1 MHSPRQ
7 STAITALIAAFALST
22 VALPAQSTGT
32 RAHRAGARAVPAP
45 ASVLGFEPGTDRKL
59 PSWKQVV
66 DYFTALDRASP
77 RVSVRTLGTTGM
89 GRPFIAAF
97 IGDSAVIANLSKY
110 REIQRKLADPRTRE
124 PSERAS
130 LIANGKVVVL
140 VTSSIH
146 STEVGGILTPTVLA
160 YRLASGEDA
169 ETRSIRKNDLVILVP
184 SLNPD
189 GVDIVHDWY
198 QSSLGKP
205 WEGSGPPV
213 IYNKYTGH
221 DDNRDWYAF
230 TQVETRL
237 TIDSLHNVWHP
248 EIVNDIHQQ
257 GPRAS
262 RLFVPP
268 YMDPWEPNV
277 DPIIAAGVN
286 SMGMAMAWRLTADG
300 KTGIATNASYDAWTP
315 ARSYQ
320 HYHAGIRILT
330 ETASARLATPIDLP
344 FDSLGGG
351 RGFDPKV
358 MSWNFVAP
366 WPGGHWTIGDIVD
379 YQTSATWALLVQ
391 SALERGKWLDSFA
404 RIGERAVD
412 GRGAPGREDW
422 PVAYLIPASQPDT
435 ASLAT
440 MLRILQRGQVEIRR
454 TRAPLTVGGARYPV
468 GTYAIFMAQPYGSF
482 AKALLEVQHYPDLR
496 EYPGGPPKRPYDVTA
511 ATLPLMMGVHVAAV
525 SDTLAVAT
533 SAPIAP
539 IAPPKLEVQG
549 LSGKTSRRIAIYR
562 SYDPSM
568 DEGWTRFI
576 FDQYHI
582 PFTSI
587 VDRDVRAGKLHD
599 RFDVIVLPDQSPR
612 GLSRGVTRAYP
623 DSLKGGLGAE
633 GAAALADFV
642 DAGGTL
648 IAFNEA
654 SEYAIEA
661 LSLPVKNVLAELKSR
676 DFYAPGSIL
685 RVALDEQSPIARL
698 MVAPPA
704 IWFEE
709 GPAFEITDASKA
721 TAVATYPDEGNP
733 LLSGWLLG
741 GEKLHG
747 KAALV
752 DVERGKGHVVLFGFR
767 PQYRAQTTAT
777 YPLVWGAML
786 PWLEAA
792 DR

>member
-1 MHSPRQ
+1 MHLHRFS
-7 STAITALIAAFALST
+7 SAIAALTLAFAIP
-22 VALPAQSTGT
+22 AIDLPAQSTISHAPRGT
-32 RAHRAGARAVPAP
+32 VRNVPAP

-59 PSWKQVV
+59 PSWRQVV

-77 RVSVRTLGTTGM
+77 RVSVRTLGKTAL

-97 IGDSAVIANLSKY
+97 IGDSATIADLATY

-124 PSERAS
+124 SSERAS
-130 LIANGKVVVL
+130 LIEKGKVVVL

-160 YRLASGEDA
+160 YRLASGEDD
-169 ETRSIRKNDLVILVP
+169 ETRSVRANELVILVP

-189 GVDIVHDWY
+189 GVDIVGDWY
-198 QSSLGKP
+198 RSSLGKP

-230 TQVETRL
+230 TQVETQL

-351 RGFDPKV
+351 RGFDPQT

-391 SALERGKWLDSFA
+391 AALERPKWLESFA
-404 RIGERAVD
+404 RVGERAVQ
-412 GRGAPGREDW
+412 GRAVPGREEW
-422 PVAYLIPASQPDT
+422 PVAYLVPTTQRDT
-435 ASLAT
+435 ASLET

-454 TRAPLTVGGARYPV
+454 TRSPLSSGGADYPA
-468 GTYAIFMAQPYGSF
+468 GTYAIFTAQPYGGF

-511 ATLPLMMGVHVAAV
+511 QTLPLMMGVDVAAV
-525 SDTLAVAT
+525 SDTLTVAT
-533 SAPIAP
+533 TTPIAP
-539 IAPPKLEVQG
+539 IAPPKLEVPG

-568 DEGWTRFI
+568 DEGWTRFV
-576 FDQYHI
+576 FDQYRI

-587 VDRDVRAGKLHD
+587 VDRDVRAGKLRD
-599 RFDVIVLPDQSPR
+599 RFDVIILPDQSPR
-612 GLSRGVTRAYP
+612 GLARGVTRPYP

-633 GAAALADFV
+633 GAAALAKFV
-642 DAGGTL
+642 EDGGTL
-648 IAFNEA
+648 VALNEA
-654 SEYAIEA
+654 SDYAIEA
-661 LSLPVKNVLAELKSR
+661 LSLPVKNVLAGVRSR

-685 RVALDEQSPIARL
+685 RVTLDEKSPVTRL
-698 MVAPPA
+698 MTAPPA

-709 GPAFEITDASKA
+709 GPAFEIADSSKA
-721 TAVATYPDEGNP
+721 KAVATYPDEGDP

-747 KAALV
+747 NAALV

-777 YPLVWGAML
+777 YPLLWGAL
-786 PWLEAA
+786 L
-792 DR
+792 R